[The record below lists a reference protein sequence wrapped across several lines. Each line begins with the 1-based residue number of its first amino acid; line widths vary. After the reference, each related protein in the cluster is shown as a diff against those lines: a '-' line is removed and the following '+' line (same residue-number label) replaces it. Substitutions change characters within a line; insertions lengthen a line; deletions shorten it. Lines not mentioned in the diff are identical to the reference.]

1 MRRDRSVTFVP
12 RRDLFSVCFFAR
24 VRALPARPRFLFPLS
39 HQCSCS
45 PNFFLRTV
53 PHACVLQM
61 KYISIS
67 ALVERFK
74 IGGSLARVALKH
86 LTEKGLIR
94 PVSCNH
100 KQVVYTRATNTGD
113 EEE

>member
-1 MRRDRSVTFVP
+1 MFV
-12 RRDLFSVCFFAR
+12 
-24 VRALPARPRFLFPLS
+24 FP
-39 HQCSCS
+39 
-45 PNFFLRTV
+45 
-53 PHACVLQM
+53 QM

-94 PVSCNH
+94 PVALNH
-100 KQVVYTRATNTGD
+100 RQVVYTRATNTDGD
-113 EEE
+113 DE